1 MVSAHRKPGI
11 WAMEGSWSTRVTDV
25 RTITPVLTAL
35 ASTGAAR
42 HAHLHI
48 NDRADLVEAMT
59 RWGQVQHKSYGIGY
73 VAMHGSPGSVHIGR
87 RRIDLAELAEELP
100 RGRLASKV
108 LHFGSCSVLE
118 QESDRRDLVD
128 AFGVRAIT
136 GFTTDVDWFESLAF
150 EILLFDLMASYQ
162 RMDAVERYIQK
173 EHGDFA
179 RRLGFVM
186 ARRAQK

>member
-1 MVSAHRKPGI
+1 MSGRRKPGI
-11 WAMEGSWSTRVTDV
+11 WAMEGSWSTRATDV
-25 RTITPVLTAL
+25 RTIMPVLA
-35 ASTGAAR
+35 AMAGAGAAR
-42 HAHLHI
+42 HARLPI
-48 NDRADLVEAMT
+48 NRREDLVDAMT
-59 RWGQVQHKSYGIGY
+59 RWGQVQHKGFGIGY

-87 RRIDLAELAEELP
+87 RRIDLAELGRELP
-100 RGRLASKV
+100 RGLLASKV

-118 QESDRRDLVD
+118 QESDRRDLAD

-136 GFTTDVDWFESLAF
+136 GFTADVDWFESLAF
-150 EILLFDLMASYQ
+150 EILLFDILASYQ
-162 RMDAVERYIQK
+162 RMHAVEKYIQK